1 MALYSKMMVMKS
13 NKIVNNIIKIVF
25 LSLNFR
31 DIPIFFPTLPRIKIC
46 VGYLYVGFF
55 LPKTNIQL

>member
-1 MALYSKMMVMKS
+1 MGLYSKMMVMKW

-31 DIPIFFPTLPRIKIC
+31 DIAIFFSTLPRIKIC
-46 VGYLYVGFF
+46 LIVKLKNSF
-55 LPKTNIQL
+55 